1 MKFLDANVIIK
12 AFTDNEDK
20 EKCRAVLY
28 EDFVTNTLCLV
39 EAQHSIST
47 IKKNRIYA
55 ANCIK
60 SLFKGNG
67 VIVQLDKNL
76 LFESFKIQGI
86 LKPRKSTIS
95 AGFKRIE
102 KYNLNIFDLINYVTA
117 LLHNCAHFVSYDK
130 HFDYLEIKR
139 IEP

>member
-1 MKFLDANVIIK
+1 MKFIDANVIIK

-20 EKCRAVLY
+20 EKCRDILY

-47 IKKNRIYA
+47 IKKNNIYA

-60 SLFKGNG
+60 SLFKSNC

-76 LFESFKIQGI
+76 LFESFK
-86 LKPRKSTIS
+86 
-95 AGFKRIE
+95 RIE
-102 KYNLNIFDLINYVTA
+102 KYSLNIFDLINYVTA
-117 LLHNCAHFVSYDK
+117 LVNNCSHFVSYDA
-130 HFDYLEIKR
+130 HFDDLEIKR